1 MQAPQL
7 QPMMEKWEHT
17 SRFWSAEEEWVGILA
32 LLLPPTA
39 PTPWLLWYLC
49 HCCDYLWM
57 LSVSLCFFGSTSGED
72 GGRAKY
78 SAAPSTFG
86 VGHRGKWALPSCCI
100 QVRRKETPNSCSFSS
115 CKFRAPRQACHSAS
129 VDAWRDHLLCRASV
143 HLLFWH
149 TKPCARSWQKEI
161 VWEQGIQVTDQVWAL
176 RTRLV
181 SDGSLLSGSMI
192 KFQGHIFFSY
202 MKIDC
207 FSQYLDKCRP
217 VWLFQRKLL
226 HLALSFKSSLWP
238 SHHHPVCF
246 QDEGENTD
254 CVFMAE
260 FSCYKKDKTL
270 TKSKVGFE
278 IFYDSTVRNFY
289 IPYKESNH
297 FLLIVAQSVFPK
309 RLINI
314 NMIKIN
320 NNNKKEKSS
329 DVARPVSI
337 SSVIRF

>member
-17 SRFWSAEEEWVGILA
+17 SRFWSAEEKWVGILA

-149 TKPCARSWQKEI
+149 TEPCARSWQKEI

-181 SDGSLLSGSMI
+181 SDGPLLSGSVI
-192 KFQGHIFFSY
+192 KFQGHIFSSY